1 MSITGRRITAVATAA
16 TAISA
21 GLLALP
27 STASAAAP
35 VGSCGSSYGKVGS
48 YPVTRSW
55 ESTAGYIDVYYSRS
69 TGKNCAVTRP
79 VSALAGKA
87 GNIWVC
93 IERSPYG
100 GRACDGSSANY
111 RYYAGPVYVSARG
124 TCINVSGGLTRT
136 PGDNQPFNGGAQ
148 KVHCG

>member
-1 MSITGRRITAVATAA
+1 MSSIGRRITAVATAA

-21 GLLALP
+21 GLLAMP

-48 YPVTRSW
+48 YKVTRSW
-55 ESTAGYIDVYYSRS
+55 EGTAGYIDVYYSRS
-69 TGKNCAVTRP
+69 TGKNCAITRP
-79 VSALAGKA
+79 ISSLAGKA

-93 IERSPYG
+93 IEQDKGYARD
-100 GRACDGSSANY
+100 CDGVTKNY
-111 RYYAGPVYVSARG
+111 RYYAGPVYVSGRG
-124 TCINVSGGLTRT
+124 QCINVSGGLNRK